1 MQRRSEYKQK
11 RRVGNR
17 HPLRCNGGVIVRKKS
32 LRVLLCKTQLPLGK
46 GAFKCFYQNLSG
58 GLKCLPLT
66 REVAKPQVLTE
77 GENYKCAFGTS
88 ASAVPYGA
96 LTTQPQL
103 VGFGVYDEP

>member
-1 MQRRSEYKQK
+1 M
-11 RRVGNR
+11 
-17 HPLRCNGGVIVRKKS
+17 
-32 LRVLLCKTQLPLGK
+32 
-46 GAFKCFYQNLSG
+46 
-58 GLKCLPLT
+58 